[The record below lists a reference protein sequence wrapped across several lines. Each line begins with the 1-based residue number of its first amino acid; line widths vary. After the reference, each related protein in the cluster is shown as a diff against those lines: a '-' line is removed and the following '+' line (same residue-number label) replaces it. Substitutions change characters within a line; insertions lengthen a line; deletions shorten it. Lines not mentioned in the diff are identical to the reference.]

1 MKMSKRESVHTENAP
16 APFGGAP
23 YSQAMTSGDL
33 VFVSGQVPIDPATGK
48 LVEGGVAEQTEQV
61 LKNLQAVLEAAGSG
75 LAHALKT
82 TVFLTDLGTFGA
94 MNEVYGRHLT
104 APFPARSTFEVSALP
119 AGASIEIECI
129 AVRG

>member
-1 MKMSKRESVHTENAP
+1 MSNRESVHTEQAP

-23 YSQAMTSGDL
+23 YSQAMISGDL
-33 VFVSGQVPIDPATGK
+33 VFVSGQVPIDPATGS

-61 LKNLQAVLEAAGSG
+61 LKNLQAVLAAAGSG
-75 LAHALKT
+75 LEHALKT

-94 MNEVYGRHLT
+94 MNEVYARHLT

-119 AGASIEIECI
+119 AGAAVEIECI

>member
-1 MKMSKRESVHTENAP
+1 MNMSKRESVHTENAP

-33 VFVSGQVPIDPATGK
+33 VFVSGQVPIDPATGA
-48 LVEGGVAEQTEQV
+48 LVEGGVSEQTEQV

-82 TVFLTDLGTFGA
+82 TVFLTDLGTFAA

-104 APFPARSTFEVSALP
+104 APFPARSTIEVSALP